1 MLSRLHIENIAIM
14 DNTDIEFD
22 KGFLVL
28 TGETGAGKSI
38 IIDSINLLTGERSS
52 RELVRHGSEKA
63 FVEGTVFTED
73 KEVFRLLEE
82 NGIPYFDGEEIVLS
96 REINADGRTGVRIN
110 NKSATTGLLKSICS
124 RIINIHGQND
134 NQAILDTD
142 FHLECVDNF
151 SKNAVLKEKYMSA
164 YKEYKSCLKLLDA
177 ADTDESLIQQKK
189 EMLSFKIEEI
199 TNADLKDGED
209 EELIALRNRYINME
223 KVMENMYRAKDAL
236 CGSDSSDGAKSLVD
250 IACDALGKLSE
261 FSDENKEIT
270 DGLIELKDKLWD
282 ISETVSDMAD
292 SIENEEIDI
301 NYIESRLDLINR
313 LKKKYAPTIE
323 DIKEVL
329 KNAQTELDA
338 LENSD
343 RNILELQKRTEE
355 LYKEVVSCAQK
366 LSGARKENA
375 VFIEKEVKKQLN
387 DLEMSGVEFKINFEE
402 IPPASKGIDKIEFFI
417 SANKG
422 QALKP
427 LNKIASGGELSRII
441 LAIKVILAETDS
453 VETMIFDEVDTGVS
467 GSAAQKIAE
476 KLKLLGKDKQVF
488 AITHL
493 PQMASFADTQY
504 LVSKETKNE
513 KAVSKVNKLDY
524 DGRKKEIARIISG
537 SIITDS
543 ALSASEELL
552 AAGEEYGKSI
562 RNS

>member
-1 MLSRLHIENIAIM
+1 
-14 DNTDIEFD
+14 
-22 KGFLVL
+22 
-28 TGETGAGKSI
+28 
-38 IIDSINLLTGERSS
+38 
-52 RELVRHGSEKA
+52 
-63 FVEGTVFTED
+63 
-73 KEVFRLLEE
+73 
-82 NGIPYFDGEEIVLS
+82 
-96 REINADGRTGVRIN
+96 
-110 NKSATTGLLKSICS
+110 
-124 RIINIHGQND
+124 
-134 NQAILDTD
+134 
-142 FHLECVDNF
+142 
-151 SKNAVLKEKYMSA
+151 
-164 YKEYKSCLKLLDA
+164 
-177 ADTDESLIQQKK
+177 
-189 EMLSFKIEEI
+189 
-199 TNADLKDGED
+199 
-209 EELIALRNRYINME
+209 
-223 KVMENMYRAKDAL
+223 
-236 CGSDSSDGAKSLVD
+236 
-250 IACDALGKLSE
+250 
-261 FSDENKEIT
+261 
-270 DGLIELKDKLWD
+270 
-282 ISETVSDMAD
+282 MAD

-366 LSGARKENA
+366 LSEARKENA